1 MNVIA
6 LVIIFLSTLEN
17 IWPIFMG
24 YALTPK
30 NYMFLGTI
38 HHPGDYF
45 YYLSQFTQGA
55 THLFLTKDLYTSEPL
70 PANLVGWF
78 NALLGQLFSRIGMSS
93 MIGYDV
99 SVIVLTVVLLTV
111 SYYLALR
118 VFRSRFAA
126 TLTLY
131 LFTLFHAF
139 PLVVNGKLAYH
150 DYWSNVASP
159 LARFGHVPHQ
169 LLIIISSIVSTYIM
183 ITWDTASVRTKRK
196 LGIILFCLH
205 VVIASLQPVLW
216 VLLTVVGSISIALVS
231 VIRRYSLRMSLP
243 HFIPV
248 LLMGLGGLVPALYL
262 SNLFMMA
269 PYSQLKAWELAQHNP
284 LTVTHFLL
292 STGPVFL
299 IALVALPAFVCTI
312 KRNPETGRIQVTF
325 QDHIFTRLHTVLFA
339 GMSLL
344 LFLSPIPYRIGL
356 PDVRFVSS
364 LTVLCVSIIAAHGL
378 LHMKKLYLWII
389 LIVLTLTLIPSHIR
403 SAEIANDFQQNNAY
417 QYLSVW
423 DYSFLVS
430 SANVSRS
437 ENDTYLIIWPFNL
450 IFPGIT
456 GKKSFGGHPLLTI
469 DSQTKDSL
477 AQQFFDNVMT
487 TSEKELFLRKYHITY
502 VLAYVWTPSL
512 ADAPFLS
519 KLLNTSTLVLY
530 KVNE

>member
-1 MNVIA
+1 MNLFA
-6 LVIIFLSTLEN
+6 LFIILLSTIEN

-45 YYLSQFTQGA
+45 YYLSQFTQG
-55 THLFLTKDLYTSEPL
+55 TTRLLLTKDLYTSEPL

-78 NALLGQLFSRIGMSS
+78 NALLGLLFSRIGISS

-99 SVIVLTVVLLTV
+99 SVIVLTVVLLTA
-111 SYYLALR
+111 SYFLALFI
-118 VFRSRFAA
+118 FRSRFAA

-169 LLIIISSIVSTYIM
+169 LLIIICSIVSVHLINQ
-183 ITWDTASVRTKRK
+183 WGAASVRTKRT
-196 LGIILFCLH
+196 LGIALFCLH
-205 VVIASLQPVLW
+205 IVIASLQPVLW
-216 VLLTVVGSISIALVS
+216 VLLTAVAGISMTLDSIIK
-231 VIRRYSLRMSLP
+231 RRPFKASLP

-248 LLMGLGGLVPALYL
+248 LLMGLGGFAPALYL
-262 SNLFMMA
+262 SRLFMTA

-284 LTVTHFLL
+284 LTPTHFLL

-299 IALVALPAFVCTI
+299 IALVALPAFLFTF
-312 KRNPETGRIQVTF
+312 KRNPDTGYMQVTF
-325 QDHIFTRLHTVLFA
+325 RNLPFARIHTVLFA
-339 GMSLL
+339 GISLF

-356 PDVRFVSS
+356 PDIRFVSS
-364 LTVLCVSIIAAHGL
+364 LTVLCVSIIAANGL
-378 LHMKKLYLWII
+378 LHIKKLYLWLV
-389 LIVLTLTLIPSHIR
+389 LIALTLILIPSHIR

-430 SANVSRS
+430 SAKVSS
-437 ENDTYLIIWPFNL
+437 NEDDAYLVIWPFNL
-450 IFPGIT
+450 IFPGVT
-456 GKKSFGGHPLLTI
+456 AKKSFGGHPLLTI

-477 AQQFFDNVMT
+477 AQQFFDNVMST
-487 TSEKELFLRKYHITY
+487 DEKKQFLRKYHITY
-502 VLAYVWTPSL
+502 VIAYVWTPALSQ
-512 ADAPFLS
+512 APFLS
-519 KLLNTSTLVLY
+519 TLLKTSTLVLY